1 VWDVATPF
9 ARSCVHPEGKLLVLY
24 AANAVQIYDVET
36 KEKQHETMLPE
47 AAVFLKWVN
56 GTTLGVV
63 TGSAV
68 FHWALGEATP
78 AKKFDRHPTLAQ
90 SQIINYKASA
100 DGNWCLLNG
109 IAGGAEGITGQLQL
123 YSVERNVSQPVPAH
137 TGTFATIAAD
147 QADMFAFADKAG
159 PGGSVRRLF
168 ASPPT
173 LVPLKRS
180 IADSSTMTFC
190 MYRSRSARSEAPA
203 RLWRPC
209 RPRTSIRQRQQPRL
223 RPTSLSR

>member
-1 VWDVATPF
+1 MPLSVSVRLCVGRGHAVRPY
-9 ARSCVHPEGKLLVLY
+9 SCVHPEGKLLVLY

-159 PGGSVRRLF
+159 PGGSVRRPFCF
-168 ASPPT
+168 APHPCST
-173 LVPLKRS
+173 EA
-180 IADSSTMTFC
+180 IDS
-190 MYRSRSARSEAPA
+190 
-203 RLWRPC
+203 
-209 RPRTSIRQRQQPRL
+209 
-223 RPTSLSR
+223 